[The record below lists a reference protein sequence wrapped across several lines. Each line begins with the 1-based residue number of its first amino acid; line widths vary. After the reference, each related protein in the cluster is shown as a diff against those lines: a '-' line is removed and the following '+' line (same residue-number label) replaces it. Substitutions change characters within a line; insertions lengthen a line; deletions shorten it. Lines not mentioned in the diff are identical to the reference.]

1 MVTVL
6 LLAWALRGVDP
17 HAVLE
22 QIARAD
28 PRWLAAAI
36 ALATATFPLRAV
48 RWRVIL
54 RAADGGPLPWSPLWH
69 ATAVGFMANN
79 LLPARAGEVARAYLA
94 RRQLPVRFTTALASI
109 GVERVFD
116 GLFLVGLM
124 ALAIAAPS
132 FPRHAAV
139 RGVSLAG
146 VATWAAVLF
155 GAMLLVALLVVRR
168 PAWWV
173 ALCARAFHALL
184 PAGLAARLTQ
194 LADGMVAGLAVL
206 GSPARFLQVALWSLV
221 LWLVNA
227 LSFAACFRAFSLAVP
242 PEAALLLQG
251 AIGFGVA
258 IPSSPGFFGPFEA
271 VTRVML
277 AIYGV
282 GAEQAVSYAVA
293 YHIGGFV
300 PITLL
305 GLLSLARTHVHLGEL
320 RRADAVE
327 G

>member
-6 LLAWALRGVDP
+6 LLAWALHDVEPR
-17 HAVLE
+17 AVLGH
-22 QIARAD
+22 IARAD
-28 PRWLAAAI
+28 LRWLFLAI
-36 ALATATFPLRAV
+36 ALATATFPLRTV

-54 RAADGGPLPWSPLWH
+54 RAADGSRLPWAPLWH
-69 ATAVGFMANN
+69 ATAIGFMANN
-79 LLPARAGEVARAYLA
+79 VLPARAGEVARAYLV
-94 RRQLPVRFTTALASI
+94 RRQLPVRFTTALGSI

-124 ALAIAAPS
+124 TLAIAAPS
-132 FPRHAAV
+132 FPRDATIG
-139 RGVSLAG
+139 GVPLAR
-146 VATWAAVLF
+146 VATLAAVLF
-155 GAMLLVALLVVRR
+155 STLLVVALLVVSR

-173 ALCARAFHALL
+173 AWFGRAFHAVL
-184 PAGLAARLTQ
+184 PARS
-194 LADGMVAGLAVL
+194 ADRVTNLMEGVVAGLAVL
-206 GSPARFLQVALWSLV
+206 RSPARFLEVLAWSLV

-227 LSFAACFRAFSLAVP
+227 LSFASCFRAFGLGVP

-251 AIGFGVA
+251 LIGFGVA

-271 VTRVML
+271 LTRATL
-277 AIYGV
+277 GIYGI

-293 YHIGGFV
+293 YHIGGFI

-305 GLLSLARTHVHLGEL
+305 GLASLARTHVRLGDL
-320 RRADAVE
+320 RQTETVE